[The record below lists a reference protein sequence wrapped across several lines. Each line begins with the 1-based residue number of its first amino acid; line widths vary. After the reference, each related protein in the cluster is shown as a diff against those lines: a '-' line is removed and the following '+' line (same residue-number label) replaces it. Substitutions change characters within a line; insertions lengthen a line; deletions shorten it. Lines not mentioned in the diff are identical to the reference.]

1 MEHTPLSPLG
11 SPQAR
16 QDYSPSI
23 SVCGSST
30 SYLRFRKGVTC
41 TKGLRMRRE
50 WRPRSTRRLATRR
63 LTPPVVDRS
72 PGLPPTYLSMS
83 NVCGSCLGFW
93 KLQLPDPSSRAAFVR
108 LMTYQCQLPWPSD
121 VALRFFDR
129 PRMQSSETA
138 VGHRRSRDTRDTR
151 SPADQP
157 KHLAVT

>member
-50 WRPRSTRRLATRR
+50 WRPRSTRRLATRL

-72 PGLPPTYLSMS
+72 PGLRRREHVKFVRVMT
-83 NVCGSCLGFW
+83 W

-108 LMTYQCQLPWPSD
+108 LMTYQLQHPWASD
-121 VALRFFDR
+121 VALSFFDR

-138 VGHRRSRDTRDTR
+138 VNLRRSRDTRDTR

-157 KHLAVT
+157 KHLAAT